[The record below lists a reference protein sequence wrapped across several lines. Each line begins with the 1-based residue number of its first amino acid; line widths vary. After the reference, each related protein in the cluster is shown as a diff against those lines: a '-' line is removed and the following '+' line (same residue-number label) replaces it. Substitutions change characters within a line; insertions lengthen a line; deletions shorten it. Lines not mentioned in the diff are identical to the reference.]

1 MSERIQTEADQK
13 VAACLHEQRSFAVIA
28 GAGSGKTSSLVEALS
43 LIRNI
48 YGVRLRTNSQRV
60 ACITYTKRAVQVIS
74 TRLGFDDLFVVS
86 TLHSFLWGEIKAF
99 TKDIRNALRESRIP
113 QLLDKEAARDNG
125 GQSKTARNARAK
137 VAKLTDELMQL
148 DEVTAFHYGDAVY
161 SNYLEGRL
169 SHDDV
174 IEIAGYL
181 LKDKA
186 IFRKAFGFRYPFI
199 FVDEAQDTFPIVVD
213 AFNTVA
219 ADEGLPVVGY
229 FGDPWQ
235 QIYERRAEEFHPPQ
249 GGEVITKTENFRC
262 SENVIAFLN
271 AFRKDVEQYP
281 AGDNKGRRGSV
292 QITLV
297 DAEEP
302 EIRGRVRRYSEE
314 QIDRALQR
322 MDQALD
328 AWGWSDREDVVR
340 LFLARQ
346 MIARRLGFVALH
358 SLFTGA
364 YASTSAKE
372 DYESGEHFLLKP
384 IVTAIWP
391 LIKAY
396 REGDQRRV
404 IDLLRA
410 IGPAFDVRGKNQDRS
425 LKEMVELS
433 KQVVAGLDELWVTGK
448 LKDVYEY
455 CLDKELVRLSER
467 LGDHLARE
475 PRSEEYDEETFGA
488 EKGDWLCD
496 AFFCMETP
504 ELEKYCDFTQENTA
518 YSTQHGVKGEEY
530 SDVMV
535 VFDDIEAGWNN
546 YSFSKLLTPG
556 ISGEPTKGQYRR
568 SERLAYVC
576 FSRAEE
582 NLRILFYTNNAVAAK
597 EELIQKGLLSE
608 AAISVVT

>member
-1 MSERIQTEADQK
+1 MLKRIHTEADEK
-13 VAACLHEQRSFAVIA
+13 VAACLSEPRSFAVIA
-28 GAGSGKTSSLVEALS
+28 GAGSGKTSSLIDALN
-43 LIRNI
+43 LIRTN
-48 YGVRLRTNSQRV
+48 YGVGLRINGQRV

-86 TLHSFLWGEIKAF
+86 TLHSFLWGEIKTF
-99 TKDIRNALRESRIP
+99 TKDIRNALRGSRIP
-113 QLLDKEAARDNG
+113 QLITKAAEKDNG
-125 GQSKTARNARAK
+125 GKSKAARKAREK
-137 VAKLTDELMQL
+137 VAKLTEELSKL
-148 DEVTAFHYGDAVY
+148 DEVASFRYDDAVY
-161 SNYLEGRL
+161 SSYSEGRL
-169 SHDDV
+169 SHDDI

-199 FVDEAQDTFPIVVD
+199 FVDEAQDAFPVVVE
-213 AFNTVA
+213 AFNAVTVN
-219 ADEGLPVVGY
+219 EGLPIVGY

-235 QIYERRAEEFHPPQ
+235 QIYEQRAGDFQPPE

-262 SENVIAFLN
+262 SESIIAFLN

-281 AGDNKGRRGSV
+281 AGDNNGRQGSV

-297 DAEEP
+297 EAEDPDAP
-302 EIRGRVRRYSEE
+302 RKRYSEE

-322 MDQALD
+322 MDQALEE
-328 AWGWSDREDVVR
+328 WGWQDRGDVVR

-346 MIARRLGFVALH
+346 MIARRLGFACLN
-358 SLFTGA
+358 SLFTGL
-364 YASTSAKE
+364 YASVTAQK

-384 IVTAIWP
+384 ILTAVWP
-391 LIKAY
+391 LIEAH
-396 REGDQRRV
+396 RNGDRRLV
-404 IDLLRA
+404 VDLLRT

-433 KQVVAGLDELWVTGK
+433 RQVVAGLDEVWVNGR

-455 CLDKELVRLSER
+455 CREKELIRLSER
-467 LGDHLARE
+467 LSEHLARD
-475 PRSEEYDEETFGA
+475 PRTEEYDEEAYGL

-496 AFFCMETP
+496 EFFAMKTT
-504 ELEKYCDFTQENTA
+504 ELGTYCDFIQENTA

-530 SDVMV
+530 SDVLV
-535 VFDDIEAGWNN
+535 VFDDIEAAWNN

-556 ISGEPTKGQYRR
+556 TSGEPTEGQYRR

-597 EELIQKGLLSE
+597 QELLQQELFSE
-608 AAISVVT
+608 ADIGVIT